1 VYVRIITQVS
11 QRCTD
16 LKILPLCFRRK
27 INDLLF
33 FLKII
38 HGFIHVDFSSEIVIN
53 NSSRD
58 LRSTND
64 KLLSAQS
71 VRTECF
77 KSSYFNRIVR
87 LWNILPL
94 DIRQC
99 TPFKTFKQKVTLFY
113 VDKLANFN
121 VDQFCTWTSTCRCQG
136 FYH

>member
-11 QRCTD
+11 QRRTN

-38 HGFIHVDFSSEIVIN
+38 HGFINVDFSSEIVFS

-71 VRTECF
+71 VRMECF
-77 KSSYFNRIVR
+77 KSSYFNPIVR
-87 LWNILPL
+87 LWNMQQLALQLRYRPL
-94 DIRQC
+94 S
-99 TPFKTFKQKVTLFY
+99 L
-113 VDKLANFN
+113 
-121 VDQFCTWTSTCRCQG
+121 SES
-136 FYH
+136 